1 MNRIKSSIFSLLSF
15 LTIAFLSIGSS
26 YWNVNHANK
35 KDFPLTSV
43 SKEEVAYFYFK
54 DTTGTEKK

>member
-1 MNRIKSSIFSLLSF
+1 MNRIKLSIFSFLSF

-26 YWNVNHANK
+26 YWNVNFANK

-43 SKEEVAYFYFK
+43 SKEEVAYFYFRK
-54 DTTGTEKK
+54 G